1 MNKQLIIYV
10 SISIGLSII
19 SLNNSYSQLNETSDV
34 NNTNPYIIGEPG
46 IGSASE
52 LRQIIGDSQFEENQ
66 NNVTGSGNL
75 TTIYL
80 SPNQTS
86 TENQKDFNNENDTKK
101 SKDLLKA
108 EKNEN
113 KSNDLISEIKKTIDK
128 VL

>member
-1 MNKQLIIYV
+1 MNKQLLVYI

-52 LRQIIGDSQFEENQ
+52 LKQIIGDSQFEENN
-66 NNVTGSGNL
+66 NNVTSSGNL
-75 TTIYL
+75 TTISL
-80 SPNQTS
+80 SVNQTS
-86 TENQKDFNNENDTKK
+86 PENQTDFNNENETKK

-113 KSNDLISEIKKTIDK
+113 KSNDLISEIKKTIEK
-128 VL
+128 IL